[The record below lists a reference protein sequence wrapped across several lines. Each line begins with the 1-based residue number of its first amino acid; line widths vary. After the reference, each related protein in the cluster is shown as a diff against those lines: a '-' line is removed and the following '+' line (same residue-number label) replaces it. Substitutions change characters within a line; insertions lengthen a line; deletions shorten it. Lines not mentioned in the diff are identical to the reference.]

1 MSAIY
6 IQHSHDPSFYY
17 GADRWVLGRQ
27 RARRFPHTRDAISF
41 CVEKELKFA
50 QVHVC
55 FGPGAA
61 DVLIAITSDM
71 AVAHG
76 APDEAGLW
84 V

>member
-27 RARRFPHTRDAISF
+27 RARKFPHTRDAITF

-55 FGPGAA
+55 FGPGTA

-71 AVAHG
+71 AVAHRT
-76 APDEAGLW
+76 PDEPGFG